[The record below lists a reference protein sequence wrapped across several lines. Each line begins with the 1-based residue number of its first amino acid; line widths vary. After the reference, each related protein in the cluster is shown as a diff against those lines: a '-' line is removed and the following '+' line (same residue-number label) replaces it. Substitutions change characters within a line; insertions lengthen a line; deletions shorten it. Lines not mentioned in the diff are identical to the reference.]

1 MSLEGKAAVV
11 TGASRGIGRA
21 IAVKLATLGA
31 KVVVN
36 YVANEDAADE
46 VVAAIA
52 EAGSEAKAA
61 KGDVRNEADV
71 KALTAACI
79 ESFGSLD
86 ILVNN
91 AGIIRDCPAMM
102 MKEDAWDE
110 VVDINLKGA
119 FLCAKAACRP
129 MMKQKWGRIVNIS
142 SDAGLMGDAQRANYS
157 AAKAGMIGL
166 TKALARE
173 LSVSGVTVN
182 AVAPGVVETDLI
194 AKLPE
199 AKREAMT
206 QLIPQRRFGTP
217 DDVAPL
223 VAFLCTDEASYITGQ
238 VFCVDGG
245 LNM

>member
-1 MSLEGKAAVV
+1 MSLEGKAALV

-31 KVVVN
+31 KVIVN
-36 YVANEDAADE
+36 YVANEDAANE
-46 VVAAIA
+46 AVTAIA
-52 EAGSEAKAA
+52 EAGSEAKAV
-61 KGDVRNEADV
+61 KGDVRDEADV
-71 KALTAACI
+71 KALIAACTD
-79 ESFGSLD
+79 SFGSLD

-110 VVDINLKGA
+110 VVDTNLKGA
-119 FLCAKAACRP
+119 FLCAKASCRP

-166 TKALARE
+166 AKALARE
-173 LSVSGVTVN
+173 LSASGVTVN

>member
-1 MSLEGKAAVV
+1 MELSGKTAVV

-21 IAVKLATLGA
+21 IAMRLAKMGA
-31 KVVVN
+31 RVVVN
-36 YVANEDAADE
+36 YVANETAAAE
-46 VVAAIA
+46 VVREIEQAGSSAIA
-52 EAGSEAKAA
+52 VQA
-61 KGDVRNEADV
+61 DVRSEGQV
-71 KALTAACI
+71 KALVARCTEA
-79 ESFGSLD
+79 FGGLD

-102 MKEDAWDE
+102 MKEAAWDE
-110 VVDINLKGA
+110 VVDTSLKGA
-119 FLCAKAACRP
+119 FLCAKAACRA
-129 MMKQKWGRIVNIS
+129 MMKQRWGRIVNIS

-157 AAKAGMIGL
+157 AAKAGMLGL

-173 LSVSGVTVN
+173 FATSGVTVN

-194 AKLPE
+194 ANVQQTKLD
-199 AKREAMT
+199 AMLE
-206 QLIPQRRFGTP
+206 LIPQRRLGTP

-223 VAFLCTDEASYITGQ
+223 VAFLCTDDASYITGQ

>member
-1 MSLEGKAAVV
+1 MSLEGKAAAV

-21 IAVKLATLGA
+21 IALKLATLGA

-36 YVANEDAADE
+36 YVANEDAASE

-52 EAGSEAKAA
+52 EAGSEGKAV
-61 KGDVRNEADV
+61 KGDVREEADV
-71 KALTAACI
+71 KALVAECTEA
-79 ESFGSLD
+79 FGSLD
-86 ILVNN
+86 VLVNN

-102 MKEDAWDE
+102 MKEGAWDE
-110 VVDINLKGA
+110 VVDINLKGS

-157 AAKAGMIGL
+157 AAKAGLIGL

-173 LSVSGVTVN
+173 LSASGVTVN

-199 AKREAMT
+199 TKREAMT

-238 VFCVDGG
+238 VMCVDGG